1 MTYRPKHS
9 QPGIAA
15 RKPLTLALQA
25 ATLALAAATALPV
38 MAQVTE
44 PAASI
49 KKSYNIPAGP
59 LGRALSTFAME
70 AGVLLSFD
78 PALAANKQTQ
88 GLRGEYGVQDGFS
101 VLLAGSGLS
110 LVRQVD
116 GSYSLQAIT
125 GAAAAQLPAVKIS
138 SSYEPLNAGVSG
150 NRRVVS
156 QEDIDRIQANDLEDV
171 FRKTPSVAVG
181 GSVGIAEKVY
191 VRGLEDA
198 LLNVTIDGATQAGV
212 LFHHAGRLSIEPEL
226 LKQVEVHAGAGV
238 ATDGPGALGGAI
250 RFTTKDPEDL
260 LRPGEQ
266 FGALIKGGY
275 FDNTEGYKAS
285 VNLFGQ
291 LNEDWSG
298 MATVA
303 KSDGDAI
310 TDGNGT
316 ELGGTESEQDI
327 GYAKLVGKLTDSQ
340 TVRLSYDLR
349 VDDGVRA
356 QRPQWVIS
364 DWNPGYPLKIE
375 RNTVNLGYQLNPTDN
390 PFLNLEATVYSTR
403 AKLEQNV
410 IGRWGVYNGSSESQG
425 INLRN
430 TTQLSSHELIYGAE
444 YRDDTVNAGP
454 EANSNAEEENGSVTG
469 FFVQDLYQVTDKLLL
484 SAGVRYDDY
493 ELTDTDNQE
502 FEADGFS
509 PNVGVSYQLTPTFS
523 VNASYAEALRGRQT
537 METFLLDSRMN
548 DPELEAEE
556 SENTEVGFEYY
567 RDAFGFSGTFYRA
580 QIDNAI
586 NDQRIPVNGVPRWVF
601 RNIGDIETEG
611 FDLRVSYDWTQVQV
625 GLSYSDFD
633 SELAGDNGDLELN
646 AYDHGALGNT
656 IGNTWTAD
664 VAYQVNDA
672 LELGWNGRLVES
684 LENIRTSAGTVDKS
698 GYAVHDIYAQWF
710 VTPDFN
716 VTFTVKNLFDKYYI
730 DHATNGSFEHIPGY
744 EGIIGLSEPG
754 RDLRLTLSWRI

>member
-1 MTYRPKHS
+1 
-9 QPGIAA
+9 
-15 RKPLTLALQA
+15 
-25 ATLALAAATALPV
+25 
-38 MAQVTE
+38 
-44 PAASI
+44 
-49 KKSYNIPAGP
+49 
-59 LGRALSTFAME
+59 ME

-78 PALAANKQTQ
+78 PVLTANKQTQ

-110 LVRQVD
+110 LVRQAD

-260 LRPGEQ
+260 LRPGER

-285 VNLFGQ
+285 VNLFGRF
-291 LNEDWSG
+291 NDNWSG

-303 KSDGDAI
+303 KSDSDAI

-316 ELGGTESEQDI
+316 ELGGTESEQTM
-327 GYAKLVGKLTDSQ
+327 GFAKVVGKLTDSQ
-340 TVRLSYDLR
+340 TVRVSYDLR
-349 VDDGVRA
+349 EDDGIRA

-375 RNTVNLGYQLNPTDN
+375 RETVNLGYQLNPADN
-390 PFLNLEATVYSTR
+390 PFLNLEVTVYDTQ
-403 AKLEQNV
+403 AELEQNV

-425 INLRN
+425 VNLRN

-454 EANSNAEEENGSVTG
+454 GTDPSEQEENGSVTG

-586 NDQRIPVNGVPRWVF
+586 NDQRIPVNGIPRWVF